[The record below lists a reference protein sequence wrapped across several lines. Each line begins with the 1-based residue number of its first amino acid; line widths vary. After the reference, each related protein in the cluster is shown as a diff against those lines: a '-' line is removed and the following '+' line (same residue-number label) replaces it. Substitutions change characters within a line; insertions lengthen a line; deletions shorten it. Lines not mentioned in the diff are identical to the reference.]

1 MHVFTY
7 VFGTLSILQSQF
19 TEKGFK
25 KAENLKQKVVLLFL
39 FTLELCEKQHAWIHP
54 FELRLWSLL
63 VPFCSNVTNNIPQY
77 IRGSDTF
84 THEIGVGL
92 KIVNKLVRYSS
103 HHSFLNAYLRKH
115 ITPKGMHLSFPF
127 TGLPDSLMLVNRIK
141 TVLASMEASI
151 IHVCIE
157 HYKNTI
163 KDLQQQLQA
172 DKTSVKTKA
181 GESDYHKFLSYLDR
195 KKLSLE
201 RTCEATKRKK
211 LSALRKKSKIS
222 ENGNVNWQ
230 NSYTEYTVKT

>member
-1 MHVFTY
+1 MY
-7 VFGTLSILQSQF
+7 VYGTLSILQSQF
-19 TEKGFK
+19 IEKGFK
-25 KAENLKQKVVLLFL
+25 KAENSKQNVVLLFL

-63 VPFCSNVTNNIPQY
+63 VPFCSNATNNIPQH
-77 IRGSDTF
+77 IHGSGTF

-92 KIVNKLVRYSS
+92 KIVNKLVHYSS

-127 TGLPDSLMLVNRIK
+127 TDSLMLVNRIK

-163 KDLQQQLQA
+163 KDLQNNCRRIKPQQ
-172 DKTSVKTKA
+172 VKVTTTNL
-181 GESDYHKFLSYLDR
+181 YP
-195 KKLSLE
+195 
-201 RTCEATKRKK
+201 T
-211 LSALRKKSKIS
+211 
-222 ENGNVNWQ
+222 
-230 NSYTEYTVKT
+230 